1 MREMQKTIC
10 ALAAAVVCVSAAF
23 TQEPPGDADSQFS
36 RWLAE
41 MRVEARQ
48 AGISEA
54 TVTAALTNVVPIER
68 VVELDRNQPE
78 VRIDFW
84 TYMDRIVT
92 PARIARGREL
102 MQEHR
107 GLLADVSGRYGIPP
121 AILVAAWGV
130 ESSFGR
136 IQGGFPV
143 IQALVTLAYDD
154 RRAAMFRRELIH
166 ALRILDEGHITLEEM
181 QGSWAGAM
189 GQVQFLPSTFLD
201 YGRDGDGDGRID
213 IWGSTADALDS
224 AAAYMSTGWQP
235 GYTWGRQVQLPDS
248 FDASLAGL
256 DTRRRISQWQAIG
269 VRRIDGSA
277 LPSVDIDASVVLPDD
292 GSDTAFLVYQNYRQL
307 MRWNRSHYFAIS
319 LGHLADRIVGRP
331 ALSR

>member
-1 MREMQKTIC
+1 
-10 ALAAAVVCVSAAF
+10 
-23 TQEPPGDADSQFS
+23 
-36 RWLAE
+36 
-41 MRVEARQ
+41 
-48 AGISEA
+48 
-54 TVTAALTNVVPIER
+54 
-68 VVELDRNQPE
+68 
-78 VRIDFW
+78 
-84 TYMDRIVT
+84 
-92 PARIARGREL
+92 
-102 MQEHR
+102 
-107 GLLADVSGRYGIPP
+107 
-121 AILVAAWGV
+121 
-130 ESSFGR
+130 
-136 IQGGFPV
+136 
-143 IQALVTLAYDD
+143 
-154 RRAAMFRRELIH
+154 
-166 ALRILDEGHITLEEM
+166 
-181 QGSWAGAM
+181 M

-277 LPSVDIDASVVLPDD
+277 LPSVEIDASVVLPDD